1 MSGIKDD
8 EVVQTLSADR
18 ADEPFGVWI
27 LPGAAGRRED
37 FFDWQR
43 SDTRPNV
50 AAINAVPIPQQ
61 IARSVVLGEGLDNL
75 LRRPGCRGVVRYVE
89 VQHLPTTMFHYDEH
103 EQHRSRQRAT
113 VTHVT
118 GCPNSR

>member
-18 ADEPFGVWI
+18 ADEPLGVWI

-37 FFDWQR
+37 FLDLQR
-43 SDTRPNV
+43 RDTRPNV

-61 IARSVVLGEGLDNL
+61 IARSVMLGEGLDNL
-75 LRRPGCRGVVRYVE
+75 LRRPGRGGVFRHVE
-89 VQHLPTTMFHYDEH
+89 VQHLPTTMFQHDEH
-103 EQHRSRQRAT
+103 EQNLQGDRGDGEE
-113 VTHVT
+113 VL
-118 GCPNSR
+118 